1 MDVSVLRFLGL
12 HRFRSVH
19 AHLVREPP
27 GRNAIFH
34 HSKYP
39 ILVGAEHAPGDWAV
53 FHSVPDFAYALD
65 QKKAAPALHRGWLD
79 RLHADARHLPH
90 CAAFVTRHR
99 LSSQH
104 LGFAFARRHRR
115 DARVRLFATA
125 AQNFVVSGP
134 RSAPDRI
141 SANSQLK
148 WPTPNLSAR
157 LHTRAL
163 PCPRGWESCSSSH
176 CLA

>member
-1 MDVSVLRFLGL
+1 M
-12 HRFRSVH
+12 
-19 AHLVREPP
+19 
-27 GRNAIFH
+27 
-34 HSKYP
+34 
-39 ILVGAEHAPGDWAV
+39 
-53 FHSVPDFAYALD
+53 
-65 QKKAAPALHRGWLD
+65 D

-125 AQNFVVSGP
+125 AQNFAFSRP
-134 RSAPDRI
+134 RSAADRI

-163 PCPRGWESCSSSH
+163 PFHVAGSPAPLRIVWRNRARDNWAH
-176 CLA
+176 AAWK